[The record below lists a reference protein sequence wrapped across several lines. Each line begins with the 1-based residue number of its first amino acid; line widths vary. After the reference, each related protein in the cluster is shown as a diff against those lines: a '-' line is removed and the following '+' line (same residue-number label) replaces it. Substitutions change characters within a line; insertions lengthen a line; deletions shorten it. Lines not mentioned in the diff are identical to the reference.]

1 MTNKGF
7 ALGAQNDPYLQLQLI
22 HTHPS
27 TLFNKSLTALQQS
40 SWFHE
45 EDWHKNQYH
54 FQHRL
59 NLKFSP
65 HEPMHFE

>member
-1 MTNKGF
+1 MTQMTNKGF

-45 EDWHKNQYH
+45 ED
-54 FQHRL
+54 
-59 NLKFSP
+59 
-65 HEPMHFE
+65 